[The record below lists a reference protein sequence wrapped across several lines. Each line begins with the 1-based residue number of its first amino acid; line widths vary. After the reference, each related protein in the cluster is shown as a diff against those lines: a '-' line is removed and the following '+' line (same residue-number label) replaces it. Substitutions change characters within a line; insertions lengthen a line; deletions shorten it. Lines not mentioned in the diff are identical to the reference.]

1 MSGTLHFPPDYS
13 ETRVLEDGTEIGLR
27 LLRPSDRELLAKG
40 FEELSPESRYKRF
53 FTAMN
58 KMPERILE
66 KMLATDDWNHLAI
79 VAYRKADGHGLAT
92 ARFIRLAGEP
102 EVAEFAVAVIDSM
115 QGRGLGKLL
124 LGLVARAARE
134 RGIKR
139 FRAHV
144 LVGNEPMLTLLRELD
159 PTPERTSDGRS
170 VTYELDLPEL
180 TDETASTGPL
190 YDLLRAAGRGL
201 DVLLQSLRSH

>member
-1 MSGTLHFPPDYS
+1 
-13 ETRVLEDGTEIGLR
+13 
-27 LLRPSDRELLAKG
+27 
-40 FEELSPESRYKRF
+40 
-53 FTAMN
+53 
-58 KMPERILE
+58 
-66 KMLATDDWNHLAI
+66 MLATDDWNHLAI
-79 VAYRKADGHGLAT
+79 VAFRKSDGHGLAT
-92 ARFIRLAGEP
+92 ARFIRLDGEP

-115 QGRGLGKLL
+115 QGHGLGKLL

-144 LVGNEPMLTLLRELD
+144 LLGNEPMLTLLRELD

-180 TDETASTGPL
+180 TDEAAPAGPL